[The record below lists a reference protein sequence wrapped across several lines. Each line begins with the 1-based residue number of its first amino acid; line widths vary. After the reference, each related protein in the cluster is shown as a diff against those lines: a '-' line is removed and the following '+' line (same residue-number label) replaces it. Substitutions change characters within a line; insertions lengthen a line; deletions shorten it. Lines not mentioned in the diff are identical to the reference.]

1 MIGEY
6 TKEGGM
12 IQKPAYNVS
21 REWVARN
28 KGERSKMKKQKSG
41 NKNQKTRNKDQDPRN
56 KWRGYYS

>member
-12 IQKPAYNVS
+12 IQKPAYNVT

-41 NKNQKTRNKDQDPRN
+41 NKNQETRNKDQDPRN
-56 KWRGYYS
+56 K